1 VSSTTAKHPT
11 DPNPHRTVA
20 AALAYA
26 RRGWHV
32 FPLIPGDKRPAVA
45 DWEHRASTSDKRI
58 HAWFAGTHAR
68 AGIGIAC
75 GPSRLVVIDLDRPKP
90 DTEPIGDLAGDLA
103 GGLVDGLA
111 TLRRL
116 ASTRPI
122 PKTWTVATAS
132 GGWHL
137 YYATPTTPSMAGGRG
152 RVVELR
158 NTTGS
163 TGNGLGPLV
172 DTRAAGGYVVAP
184 PTVMT
189 YGGYRVARTAPV
201 AALPDWIH
209 AALTDPHRR
218 AGRPVAAPATAVQY
232 GPRLDAYTAA
242 AVTGQLIHLAAAQP
256 GRRNHALYV
265 SAVILGE
272 LAAAGALDPD
282 HVRAVLI
289 EAAGPHIAAGAYTT
303 RQAHATITSGLK
315 AGARNPRRLSA
326 RHSSAGGDAA

>member
-1 VSSTTAKHPT
+1 MHSNIGST
-11 DPNPHRTVA
+11 RTVTPDPDGTLSA
-20 AALAYA
+20 AQNYA

-32 FPLIPGDKRPAVA
+32 FPLAPGDKRPAVG
-45 DWEHRASTSDKRI
+45 DWEHRASTSSKRI
-58 HAWFAGTHAR
+58 HAWFAGTHR
-68 AGIGIAC
+68 HCGIGIAC
-75 GPSRLVVIDLDRPKP
+75 GPSGLVVIDLDRPK
-90 DTEPIGDLAGDLA
+90 DTAGSGDASDRVDREDQG
-103 GGLVDGLA
+103 DGLD

-116 ASTRPI
+116 ADARPI

-137 YYATPTTPSMAGGRG
+137 YYVAPASAGGP
-152 RVVELR
+152 ELR

-163 TGNGLGPLV
+163 TGNGLGPMV

-184 PTVMT
+184 PTVLP
-189 YGGYRVARTAPV
+189 YGGYRVARHAPL
-201 AALPDWIH
+201 APLPGWIL
-209 AALTDPHRR
+209 AALTDPRHRT
-218 AGRPVAAPATAVQY
+218 ARPTTAPQTAVQL

-242 AVTGQLIHLAAAQP
+242 AVTGQLAHLATAPP

-272 LAAAGALDPD
+272 LAAAGALTTE

-289 EAAGPHIAAGAYTT
+289 EAACPHINAGAYST

-315 AGARNPRRLSA
+315 AGARNPRRLTTSYPTA
-326 RHSSAGGDAA
+326 AGGDAA